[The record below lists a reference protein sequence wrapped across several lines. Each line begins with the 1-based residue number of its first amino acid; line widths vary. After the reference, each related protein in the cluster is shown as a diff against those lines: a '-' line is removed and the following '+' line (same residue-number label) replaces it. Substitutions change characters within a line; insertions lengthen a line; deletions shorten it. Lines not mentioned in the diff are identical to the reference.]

1 MLLRLLLT
9 VVLVSTVA
17 ASVQAQTGRDAGI
30 SSIADLDS
38 AVHKV
43 LSPTPQESRE
53 AIDWLVRQ
61 GDRSSIAVL
70 IQLLRWLPEHRD
82 VVEARLEAL
91 TGAYVGPYWF
101 DWMVAARP
109 SGLSSLPGLCRVSG
123 GSARSDRSAI
133 QAFRLRWDR
142 PRNPHGGDRLGRR
155 ARRRHPSAG
164 QSQDDNRLRCELP
177 ERGRSGLWRRD
188 QWRRPRLSAADR
200 ELARDSQRR
209 GRRCPGQPRL
219 LHIVRVRY
227 LV

>member
-1 MLLRLLLT
+1 MRLRLLLT

-82 VVEARLEAL
+82 VLEARLEAL
-91 TGAYVGPYWF
+91 TAHTSDRIGSTGWCGSKTIRTLLATRAMPGFW
-101 DWMVAARP
+101 RI
-109 SGLSSLPGLCRVSG
+109 SSL
-123 GSARSDRSAI
+123 GSI
-133 QAFRLRWDR
+133 
-142 PRNPHGGDRLGRR
+142 
-155 ARRRHPSAG
+155 
-164 QSQDDNRLRCELP
+164 
-177 ERGRSGLWRRD
+177 
-188 QWRRPRLSAADR
+188 
-200 ELARDSQRR
+200 
-209 GRRCPGQPRL
+209 
-219 LHIVRVRY
+219 
-227 LV
+227 